1 MITASKLAVITGG
14 TKGIGKAIVEKLA
27 HQGFAIFTCARNQKD
42 LEGLQFYIENKYGVK
57 LYYEVA
63 DLSKKEDCKRFTK
76 SVLNVQ
82 APIEI
87 LVNNTG
93 YFVPGFIHQEEDGIL
108 EQMIETN
115 LYSTYFVTKGIV
127 QRMIEQKSGHIFNM
141 CSTASI
147 TAYTN
152 GGSYCIAKFAQYG
165 LTKVLREELKV
176 HNVRVTAI
184 LPGATY
190 TSSWEGANVTPE
202 RLMKPEDVAEA
213 LWGCY
218 QLSEQSVVEEI
229 LIRPQLGDL

>member
-1 MITASKLAVITGG
+1 METSLAVVTGG
-14 TKGIGKAIVEKLA
+14 TRGIGRAIVEKLA
-27 HQGFAIFTCARNQKD
+27 HQGFTIFTCARNEKELEALQAYIKD
-42 LEGLQFYIENKYGVK
+42 KCGVK

-63 DLSKKEDCKRFTK
+63 DLAKKEDCKHFTK
-76 SVLNVQ
+76 SVLSLQ
-82 APIEI
+82 KPIKI

-93 YFVPGFIHQEEDGIL
+93 YFVPGFIHQEEDGVL

-127 QRMIEQKSGHIFNM
+127 ARMIAQKNGHIFNM

-176 HNVRVTAI
+176 HNIRVTAI

-190 TSSWEGANVTPE
+190 TSSWEGAKVTPE